1 MNPVE
6 VSFSGRDLQIRKA
19 MPNENAAI
27 AAMVLAIAL
36 ETFRSD
42 LIPQDRFSE
51 EDWSRS
57 WLAICDGDM
66 PGVVLTNGEWIGD
79 LWVRREYRNRGIG
92 KALLLHGES
101 EIAACGHRVFRLRV
115 VKSNTW
121 AVDFYRHLGWHIERE
136 FPHETLPAT
145 MLEMSKPGGQ

>member
-66 PGVVLTNGEWIGD
+66 AGVVLTNG
-79 LWVRREYRNRGIG
+79 
-92 KALLLHGES
+92 
-101 EIAACGHRVFRLRV
+101 
-115 VKSNTW
+115 
-121 AVDFYRHLGWHIERE
+121 
-136 FPHETLPAT
+136 
-145 MLEMSKPGGQ
+145 